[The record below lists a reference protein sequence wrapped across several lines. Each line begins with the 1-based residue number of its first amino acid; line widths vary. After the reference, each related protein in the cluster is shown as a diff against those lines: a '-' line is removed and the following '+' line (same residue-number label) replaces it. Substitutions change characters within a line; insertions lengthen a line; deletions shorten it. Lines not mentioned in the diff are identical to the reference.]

1 MFLIAESKM
10 KVVLC
15 LSLCVALIAAVE
27 IVPKTAERLIVADV
41 LRGK

>member
-1 MFLIAESKM
+1 MFIAAESKM
-10 KVVLC
+10 KVLLC
-15 LSLCVALIAAVE
+15 LSLCVALIAAEE